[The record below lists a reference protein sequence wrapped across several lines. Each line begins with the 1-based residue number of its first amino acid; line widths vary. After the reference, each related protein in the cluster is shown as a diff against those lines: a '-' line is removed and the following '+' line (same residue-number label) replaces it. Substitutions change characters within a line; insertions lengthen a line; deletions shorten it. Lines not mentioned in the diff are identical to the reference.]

1 MTDIDAAIKAS
12 MKAYDAV
19 KVKHLN
25 LSDAM
30 DELSNLECPSF
41 KNRVVLLV
49 GPTGVGKSAL
59 VEKLESA
66 ILARHHQEMLEDPS
80 FIPVIKL
87 TVPSPIYGDF
97 DWKDAFSRILGVYNE
112 VLIRRKVLTTPAI
125 ELDGELF
132 SSKRGFVK
140 SELRRSIK
148 NCIRHRRT
156 SLLIM
161 DEASHLLITRSRSTF
176 LHQFEL
182 LKSLCEDFGVTLLL
196 SGAYDLLAIQ
206 QFNGQLIRRTKI
218 VHFSR
223 YTRQDLANPESL
235 AGQTFRNAVYT
246 LLERMPIQKPDGLAE
261 RIDYFFMYSLGT
273 IGLLKQWL
281 LRAYERALREGSPIL
296 TQEILDKE
304 QMSHKELATIEK
316 ENQLGESRLVD
327 IKPID
332 LAKILGLTDLPVPP
346 QRPTRDDSDPKGNEE
361 SPPARS
367 LPNRSS
373 RVGTRGPTRDISGS
387 PL

>member
-1 MTDIDAAIKAS
+1 MTYTDTDIKAA
-12 MKAYDAV
+12 MQAYDAV

-25 LSDAM
+25 LTTAM
-30 DELSNLECPSF
+30 NELSTLECPSF

-59 VEKLESA
+59 VEIFVSEL
-66 ILARHHQEMLEDPS
+66 LARHRQEMLEDPS

-97 DWKDAFSRILGVYNE
+97 DWKDAFSRILAEYNE
-112 VLIRRKVLTTPAI
+112 VLIRRKVLQAPAI
-125 ELDGELF
+125 ELDGEVF
-132 SSKRGFVK
+132 TSKRGLVK
-140 SELRRSIK
+140 SELRRCIK
-148 NCIRHRRT
+148 NCIQHRRT
-156 SLLIM
+156 KLLIM

-176 LHQFEL
+176 LQQFEL

-218 VHFSR
+218 IHFAR
-223 YTRQDLANPESL
+223 YTHQDFENPDSP
-235 AGQTFRNAVYT
+235 AGQTFEDAVYT
-246 LLERMPIQKPDGLAE
+246 LLDLMPIQKPEELYE
-261 RIDYFFMYSLGT
+261 QFDYFYINSLGT

-296 TQEILDKE
+296 TQKILDQE
-304 QMSHKELATIEK
+304 RMSNKELATIEK

-327 IKPID
+327 IKPVD
-332 LAKILGLTDLPVPP
+332 LAKIIGLTDLPVPAKKSI
-346 QRPTRDDSDPKGNEE
+346 RNNDRNGNEE
-361 SPPARS
+361 SPPTRS

-373 RVGTRGPTRDISGS
+373 RVGTRGPARDVAGE

>member
-1 MTDIDAAIKAS
+1 
-12 MKAYDAV
+12 
-19 KVKHLN
+19 
-25 LSDAM
+25 
-30 DELSNLECPSF
+30 
-41 KNRVVLLV
+41 
-49 GPTGVGKSAL
+49 
-59 VEKLESA
+59 
-66 ILARHHQEMLEDPS
+66 MLEDPS

-97 DWKDAFSRILGVYNE
+97 DWKDAFSRILGEYNE

-218 VHFSR
+218 VHFSAIPGR
-223 YTRQDLANPESL
+223 
-235 AGQTFRNAVYT
+235 T
-246 LLERMPIQKPDGLAE
+246 LPIP
-261 RIDYFFMYSLGT
+261 RT
-273 IGLLKQWL
+273 W
-281 LRAYERALREGSPIL
+281 
-296 TQEILDKE
+296 
-304 QMSHKELATIEK
+304 
-316 ENQLGESRLVD
+316 
-327 IKPID
+327 
-332 LAKILGLTDLPVPP
+332 
-346 QRPTRDDSDPKGNEE
+346 
-361 SPPARS
+361 PARHS
-367 LPNRSS
+367 GMPSIRCWSGCPSKS
-373 RVGTRGPTRDISGS
+373 RTDWLSGS
-387 PL
+387 TTSSCIPWALSAC